1 MGDEQR
7 LSADELIAQA
17 RARFESATDFTV
29 AVEEELLAFL
39 HRRLEAMITF
49 ERRFLRRYAN
59 TGVIITTVLFILGVQ
74 LINVMAWAMTFLAVG
89 AFDALEPAVYFAL
102 VSFTTAGFGDITLG
116 PDWRLLSG
124 LTTANGFLMFGW
136 STAYMVE
143 LMRRTA

>member
-1 MGDEQR
+1 VIVQI
-7 LSADELIAQA
+7 LIGMLVIAV
-17 RARFESATDFTV
+17 TV
-29 AVEEELLAFL
+29 AFQAEMLAYL
-39 HRRLEAMITF
+39 NRRLEAMIAF
-49 ERRFLRRYAN
+49 ERRYLRRYAN

-74 LINVMAWAMTFLAVG
+74 LLNVMAWAVTFLAVG

-124 LTTANGFLMFGW
+124 LTAANGFLMFGW

>member
-1 MGDEQR
+1 VIVQI
-7 LSADELIAQA
+7 LIGMLVIAI
-17 RARFESATDFTV
+17 TV
-29 AVEEELLAFL
+29 AFQAEMLAFL
-39 HRRLEAMITF
+39 NRRLEAMITF

-74 LINVMAWAMTFLAVG
+74 LINVMAWALTFLAVG

>member
-1 MGDEQR
+1 M
-7 LSADELIAQA
+7 LVIAV
-17 RARFESATDFTV
+17 TV
-29 AVEEELLAFL
+29 AFQAEMLAYL
-39 HRRLEAMITF
+39 NRRLEGMIAF
-49 ERRFLRRYAN
+49 ERRYLRRYAN

-74 LINVMAWAMTFLAVG
+74 LVNVMAWALTFLAVG

>member
-1 MGDEQR
+1 MIVQI
-7 LSADELIAQA
+7 LIGMLVIAI
-17 RARFESATDFTV
+17 TV
-29 AVEEELLAFL
+29 AFQAEMLAFL
-39 HRRLEAMITF
+39 NRRLEAMITL

>member
-1 MGDEQR
+1 VIVQI
-7 LSADELIAQA
+7 LIGMLVIAI
-17 RARFESATDFTV
+17 TV
-29 AVEEELLAFL
+29 AFQAEMLAYL
-39 HRRLEAMITF
+39 NRRLEAMIKF
-49 ERRFLRRYAN
+49 ERRYLRRYAN

-74 LINVMAWAMTFLAVG
+74 LINVMAWAVTFLAVG
-89 AFDALEPAVYFAL
+89 AFDTLEPAVYFAL
-102 VSFTTAGFGDITLG
+102 VSFTTAGFGDITLA

>member
-1 MGDEQR
+1 MIVQI
-7 LSADELIAQA
+7 LIGMLVIAI
-17 RARFESATDFTV
+17 TV
-29 AVEEELLAFL
+29 AFQAEMLAFL
-39 HRRLEAMITF
+39 NRRLEAMITF

-59 TGVIITTVLFILGVQ
+59 TGVIITTVLFILVVQ
-74 LINVMAWAMTFLAVG
+74 LMNVMAWAMTFLAVG

>member
-1 MGDEQR
+1 VIVQI
-7 LSADELIAQA
+7 LIGMLVIAI
-17 RARFESATDFTV
+17 TV
-29 AVEEELLAFL
+29 AFQAEMLAYL
-39 HRRLEAMITF
+39 NRRLEAMIKF
-49 ERRFLRRYAN
+49 ERRYLRRYAN

-74 LINVMAWAMTFLAVG
+74 LINVMAWAVTFLAVG

>member
-1 MGDEQR
+1 MIVQI
-7 LSADELIAQA
+7 LIGMLVIAI
-17 RARFESATDFTV
+17 TV
-29 AVEEELLAFL
+29 AFQAEMLAFL
-39 HRRLEAMITF
+39 NRRLEAMITF

>member
-1 MGDEQR
+1 MIVQI
-7 LSADELIAQA
+7 LIGMLVIAI
-17 RARFESATDFTV
+17 TV
-29 AVEEELLAFL
+29 AFQAEMLAFL
-39 HRRLEAMITF
+39 NRRLEAMITF

-102 VSFTTAGFGDITLG
+102 VSFTTAGFGDITLR

>member
-1 MGDEQR
+1 VIVQI
-7 LSADELIAQA
+7 LIGMLVIAV
-17 RARFESATDFTV
+17 TV
-29 AVEEELLAFL
+29 AFQAEMLAYL
-39 HRRLEAMITF
+39 NRRLEAMIAF
-49 ERRFLRRYAN
+49 ERRYLRRYAN

-74 LINVMAWAMTFLAVG
+74 LLNVMAWAVTFLAVG

-116 PDWRLLSG
+116 PDSSRQSG
-124 LTTANGFLMFGW
+124 LTAANGFLMFGW

>member
-1 MGDEQR
+1 MIVQI
-7 LSADELIAQA
+7 LIGMLVIAI
-17 RARFESATDFTV
+17 TV
-29 AVEEELLAFL
+29 AFQAEMLAFL
-39 HRRLEAMITF
+39 NRRLEAMITF

-124 LTTANGFLMFGW
+124 LATANGFLMFGW

>member
-1 MGDEQR
+1 MIVQI
-7 LSADELIAQA
+7 LIGMLVIAV
-17 RARFESATDFTV
+17 TV
-29 AVEEELLAFL
+29 AFQAEMLAFL
-39 HRRLEAMITF
+39 NRRLEAMITF

>member
-1 MGDEQR
+1 VIVQI
-7 LSADELIAQA
+7 LIGMLVIAI
-17 RARFESATDFTV
+17 TV
-29 AVEEELLAFL
+29 AFQAEMLAFL
-39 HRRLEAMITF
+39 NRRLEAMITF

>member
-1 MGDEQR
+1 MILQI
-7 LSADELIAQA
+7 LIGMLVIAI
-17 RARFESATDFTV
+17 TV
-29 AVEEELLAFL
+29 AFQAEMLAYL
-39 HRRLEAMITF
+39 NRRLEAMIAF
-49 ERRFLRRYAN
+49 ERRYLRRYAN

-74 LINVMAWAMTFLAVG
+74 LLNVMAWAVTFLAVG

-143 LMRRTA
+143 LIRRTA

>member
-1 MGDEQR
+1 M
-7 LSADELIAQA
+7 
-17 RARFESATDFTV
+17 RAPK
-29 AVEEELLAFL
+29 LA
-39 HRRLEAMITF
+39 
-49 ERRFLRRYAN
+49 
-59 TGVIITTVLFILGVQ
+59 
-74 LINVMAWAMTFLAVG
+74 
-89 AFDALEPAVYFAL
+89 AVYFAL

>member
-1 MGDEQR
+1 MIVQI
-7 LSADELIAQA
+7 LIGMLVIAI
-17 RARFESATDFTV
+17 TV
-29 AVEEELLAFL
+29 AFQAEMLAFL
-39 HRRLEAMITF
+39 NRRLEAMITF

-102 VSFTTAGFGDITLG
+102 VSFTTVGFGDITLG

>member
-1 MGDEQR
+1 MSFGKPGGAEDGHAG
-7 LSADELIAQA
+7 LC
-17 RARFESATDFTV
+17 
-29 AVEEELLAFL
+29 
-39 HRRLEAMITF
+39 RLEALESSQELEEVPHRARKI
-49 ERRFLRRYAN
+49 
-59 TGVIITTVLFILGVQ
+59 G
-74 LINVMAWAMTFLAVG
+74 LAVASAGQEESLG

-124 LTTANGFLMFGW
+124 LTAANGFLMFGW

>member
-1 MGDEQR
+1 V
-7 LSADELIAQA
+7 IAQVLIGMLVIA
-17 RARFESATDFTV
+17 VTV
-29 AVEEELLAFL
+29 AFQAEMLAYL
-39 HRRLEAMITF
+39 NRRLEGMIAF
-49 ERRFLRRYAN
+49 ERRYLRRYAN

-74 LINVMAWAMTFLAVG
+74 LVNVMAWALTFLAVG

>member
-1 MGDEQR
+1 VILQI
-7 LSADELIAQA
+7 LIGMLVIAI
-17 RARFESATDFTV
+17 TV
-29 AVEEELLAFL
+29 AFQAEMLAYL
-39 HRRLEAMITF
+39 NRRLEAMIAF
-49 ERRFLRRYAN
+49 ERRYLRRYAN

-74 LINVMAWAMTFLAVG
+74 LLNVMAWAVTFLAVG

-124 LTTANGFLMFGW
+124 LTAANGFLMFGW

-143 LMRRTA
+143 LIRRTA

>member
-1 MGDEQR
+1 
-7 LSADELIAQA
+7 
-17 RARFESATDFTV
+17 
-29 AVEEELLAFL
+29 
-39 HRRLEAMITF
+39 MITF

>member
-1 MGDEQR
+1 VIVQI
-7 LSADELIAQA
+7 LIGMLVIAV
-17 RARFESATDFTV
+17 TV
-29 AVEEELLAFL
+29 AFQAEMLAFL
-39 HRRLEAMITF
+39 NRRLEAMITF
-49 ERRFLRRYAN
+49 ERRYLRRYAN

-74 LINVMAWAMTFLAVG
+74 LVNVMAWALTFLAVG

-116 PDWRLLSG
+116 PHWRLLSG

-143 LMRRTA
+143 LIRRTA

>member
-1 MGDEQR
+1 M
-7 LSADELIAQA
+7 IAQVLIGMLVIA
-17 RARFESATDFTV
+17 VTV
-29 AVEEELLAFL
+29 AFQAEMLAYL
-39 HRRLEAMITF
+39 NRRLEGMIAF
-49 ERRFLRRYAN
+49 ERRYLRRYAN

-74 LINVMAWAMTFLAVG
+74 LVNVMAWALTFLAVG

>member
-1 MGDEQR
+1 VILQI
-7 LSADELIAQA
+7 LIGMLVIAI
-17 RARFESATDFTV
+17 TV
-29 AVEEELLAFL
+29 AFQAEMLAYL
-39 HRRLEAMITF
+39 NRRLEAMIAF
-49 ERRFLRRYAN
+49 ERRYLRRYAN

-74 LINVMAWAMTFLAVG
+74 LLNVMAWAVTFLAVG

-143 LMRRTA
+143 LIRRTA

>member
-1 MGDEQR
+1 MIVQI
-7 LSADELIAQA
+7 LIGMLVIAV
-17 RARFESATDFTV
+17 TV
-29 AVEEELLAFL
+29 AFQAEMLAYL
-39 HRRLEAMITF
+39 NRRLEAMIAF
-49 ERRFLRRYAN
+49 ERRYLRRYAN

-74 LINVMAWAMTFLAVG
+74 LLNVMAWAVTFLAVG

-124 LTTANGFLMFGW
+124 LTAANGFLMFGW

>member
-1 MGDEQR
+1 MIVQI
-7 LSADELIAQA
+7 LIGMLVIAV
-17 RARFESATDFTV
+17 TV
-29 AVEEELLAFL
+29 AFQAEMLAFL
-39 HRRLEAMITF
+39 NRRLEAMITF

-102 VSFTTAGFGDITLG
+102 VSFTTAGFGDITLR

>member
-1 MGDEQR
+1 MILQI
-7 LSADELIAQA
+7 LIGMLVIAI
-17 RARFESATDFTV
+17 TV
-29 AVEEELLAFL
+29 AFQAEMLAYL
-39 HRRLEAMITF
+39 NRRLEAMIAF
-49 ERRFLRRYAN
+49 ERRYLRRYAN

-74 LINVMAWAMTFLAVG
+74 LLNVMAWAVTFLAVG

>member
-1 MGDEQR
+1 MQVRDAA
-7 LSADELIAQA
+7 LSESVP
-17 RARFESATDFTV
+17 RMSEFESAP
-29 AVEEELLAFL
+29 LSG
-39 HRRLEAMITF
+39 RLP
-49 ERRFLRRYAN
+49 YS
-59 TGVIITTVLFILGVQ
+59 LGH
-74 LINVMAWAMTFLAVG
+74 AAFLAVG

>member
-1 MGDEQR
+1 VIVQI
-7 LSADELIAQA
+7 LIGMLVIAI
-17 RARFESATDFTV
+17 TV
-29 AVEEELLAFL
+29 AFQAEMLAFL
-39 HRRLEAMITF
+39 NRRLEAMITF

-136 STAYMVE
+136 STAYMVD